1 MKTATLGESNLLR
14 IHQIIG
20 DPDKGIQPLIPIGRT
35 AWYNGIKRGIYP
47 KPVRIGPRIVAWKAA
62 DIRKLIEQSEQP
74 AAA

>member
-20 DPDKGIQPLIPIGRT
+20 DPDKGIEPLIPIGRT
-35 AWYNGIKRGIYP
+35 AWYAGMKRGIYP
-47 KPVRIGPRIVAWKAA
+47 KPVRIGPRIVAWKAS